1 MLVQVLERQQ
11 MLFSELSNDKMET
24 RRMEDEEDAA
34 YYSQIDKEVVESM
47 EVSESVSGF
56 PAETE
61 KPYRIPNFTPLTQD
75 DFDEDLWFSME

>member
-1 MLVQVLERQQ
+1 
-11 MLFSELSNDKMET
+11 
-24 RRMEDEEDAA
+24 MEDEEDAA

-61 KPYRIPNFTPLTQD
+61 KPYRIPNFAPLTQD
-75 DFDEDLWFSME
+75 DFDEE

>member
-1 MLVQVLERQQ
+1 
-11 MLFSELSNDKMET
+11 
-24 RRMEDEEDAA
+24 MEDEEDAA

-75 DFDEDLWFSME
+75 DFDEE